1 MKEILSTWTQDGAS
15 TGGFNWVLMQAQDR
29 HLVWIC
35 WSQHPCL
42 SSIGASE
49 GDSMCYALNT
59 TAVSF
64 HPWGL
69 SSELGIEEC
78 SSS

>member
-1 MKEILSTWTQDGAS
+1 MQEILSTWTQDGAS
-15 TGGFNWVLMQAQDR
+15 TGGFNSMLMQAQDR
-29 HLVWIC
+29 DLVWFC

-42 SSIGASE
+42 SSIGASRQN
-49 GDSMCYALNT
+49 SMCYAFDSSSM
-59 TAVSF
+59 SF

-69 SSELGIEEC
+69 SSELGLQVC